1 MRNPTKLPYINKT
14 SFAPSAGQ
22 LRNLLLLL
30 LLQMVHSL
38 DVHTCSLL
46 DTVFT
51 CLLVILC
58 WRPHFIL
65 IPVAVIV
72 VLLLFWW
79 AAHRAYRALSDTLV
93 KVVIHLIIL
102 SLWGAGL
109 LVLCVE
115 GLGLDSSTILGWF
128 AKVPSQ
134 AATYSA
140 DSFDEATCRG
150 IRQTVWTVWGLW
162 ILLPR
167 RVQLQTVWI
176 VWGLRKR
183 LPRLV
188 SLQVYSLN
196 VPYSALDPAER
207 GAHLV

>member
-1 MRNPTKLPYINKT
+1 MLRSSTHLNRSVHIISRISHFIKPSYLLSGGWKITRNPTKLPYINKA

-22 LRNLLLLL
+22 LRILLLLL

-109 LVLCVE
+109 FVLCVE
-115 GLGLDSSTILGWF
+115 GLGLDSSTFLDWF

-140 DSFDEATCRG
+140 DSFNEATCPG
-150 IRQTVWTVWGLW
+150 ISYTRTL
-162 ILLPR
+162 
-167 RVQLQTVWI
+167 
-176 VWGLRKR
+176 
-183 LPRLV
+183 
-188 SLQVYSLN
+188 
-196 VPYSALDPAER
+196 
-207 GAHLV
+207 

>member
-1 MRNPTKLPYINKT
+1 VILDLLILENIDIPYHNYKYSYPFYKICRNHGMLRSSTHLNRSVHIISRISHIIKPSYLLSGGWKITRNPTKLPYINKA
-14 SFAPSAGQ
+14 SFAPSAGK
-22 LRNLLLLL
+22 LRILLLLL

-46 DTVFT
+46 DTVLT

-102 SLWGAGL
+102 VGS
-109 LVLCVE
+109 
-115 GLGLDSSTILGWF
+115 
-128 AKVPSQ
+128 
-134 AATYSA
+134 
-140 DSFDEATCRG
+140 
-150 IRQTVWTVWGLW
+150 
-162 ILLPR
+162 
-167 RVQLQTVWI
+167 
-176 VWGLRKR
+176 
-183 LPRLV
+183 
-188 SLQVYSLN
+188 
-196 VPYSALDPAER
+196 
-207 GAHLV
+207 

>member
-1 MRNPTKLPYINKT
+1 MRHPTKLPYINKA

-22 LRNLLLLL
+22 LRILLLLL
-30 LLQMVHSL
+30 LLQVVHSL

-46 DTVFT
+46 DAVFT

-102 SLWGAGL
+102 SLWGACL

-115 GLGLDSSTILGWF
+115 VLGLDSSTFLDWF
-128 AKVPSQ
+128 AKIPSQ
-134 AATYSA
+134 AATYIQKKPLIMASPA
-140 DSFDEATCRG
+140 LVHC
-150 IRQTVWTVWGLW
+150 RQTVWTVWGLW
-162 ILLPR
+162 ILL
-167 RVQLQTVWI
+167 QLQTVWI
-176 VWGLRKR
+176 V
-183 LPRLV
+183 
-188 SLQVYSLN
+188 
-196 VPYSALDPAER
+196 
-207 GAHLV
+207 